1 MGISEVVVM
10 AAAVAIV
17 GFLWWFFFG
26 PKTARQAQLVG
37 GVQKVDVTVK
47 GGYSPNVIRVTEGV
61 PLRLRFDRQESGD
74 CTSRVVFADFGV
86 SKTLPAFGTAT
97 LEFTP
102 DKVGEF
108 DFACGMNMIHG
119 TLVVEPSGGSTSMTD
134 GGSHEVAAAVG
145 VGPSTEAAV
154 ATEQVEFRVS
164 GMSCASC
171 VVNIESVLGGLP
183 GVDRVDV
190 SFGAERATVEFDP
203 TQITPTELQAA
214 VADAGYRLVPRT
226 APGSVDAEDTEAAD
240 RQAEIRDLSRRVT
253 LGAVLAAPVVFAVM
267 TVDLFGVS
275 WVPEL
280 MLNRW
285 FQLALIT
292 PVMFYSGWPIH
303 RTGWLTL
310 RHRTADMNSLITIGT
325 IAAFGYSLLVTLVP
339 SAVPE
344 GVREVYYEAVGVIIT
359 LILLGRLLEVRAKAG
374 TGEAIRKLIGL
385 QAKTA
390 TLIRDGAEVEIP
402 VEDVLPGD
410 VVLVRPGEK
419 VPVDGVIVDGRSTL
433 DESMVTG
440 ESIPVTKEPGAT
452 VIGATINQTGA
463 FRFEA
468 TNVGADTMLSQI
480 IKLVEQA
487 QGSKAPIQ
495 RLADLVSSYFVPAVM
510 AIAVATF
517 TVWFTVG
524 PEPALTLSLVAA
536 VAVLIIACPC
546 ALGLATPLSIMV
558 STGKGAEHGILIR
571 SAEAL
576 ETAHK
581 IDTIVLDKTGTIT
594 RGEPAL
600 TDVVTAGTIGEDELL
615 RLVASAEQSSEH
627 PLAQA
632 IVAGARDRGL
642 DLADTAEFDSVTGKG
657 IRAIV
662 EDREILIGN
671 LRLLDDAHIDTTAL
685 AAEMDRLAQAGRTPM
700 LVAVDG
706 TPGGV
711 VAVADTVKEES
722 ATAIAA
728 LRSLG
733 IRVAM
738 ITGDNART
746 AAAIARQVGVERVL
760 AEVLPEHKAL
770 EVRRLQDEGG
780 IVAMVGDGIN
790 DAPAL
795 AQADVGFAIGT
806 GTDVA
811 IESSDITLISG
822 ALDGVVTAITL
833 SRATMRNIRQNL
845 FLAFIYN
852 GIGIPIAAGVLYP
865 VIGVQLSPM
874 IAAAAMAA
882 SSLSVVG
889 NASRLRRWHPQAID
903 ITKVPAAHEPIV
915 ETGADNTPSNADKK
929 VMDPVCGMTID
940 PAAAAVT
947 AEHAGDTYHFCSQ
960 HCHHT
965 FTADPVAYAGQ
976 TGQPGGDQ
984 HAHN

>member
-1 MGISEVVVM
+1 MGLAEWFVIFASV
-10 AAAVAIV
+10 AVA

-26 PKTARQAQLVG
+26 PKKASKAAIRD
-37 GVQKVDVTVK
+37 GVQEVNITVK
-47 GGYSPNVIRVTEGV
+47 GGYSPDLIHVQQGV
-61 PLRLRFDRQESGD
+61 PLRLNFDRQESGD
-74 CTSRVVFADFGV
+74 CTSRVVFADFGA
-86 SKTLPAFGTAT
+86 SKTLPAFGSAT

-119 TLVVEPSGGSTSMTD
+119 KLVVEPAGAPQRSENRHG
-134 GGSHEVAAAVG
+134 HEVAQAVG
-145 VGPSTEAAV
+145 VGPSTAETV

-171 VVNIESVLGGLP
+171 VVNIESVLGEMP

-190 SFGAERATVEFDP
+190 SFGTERATVAFDP
-203 TQITPTELQAA
+203 TQVTPAQLQSA
-214 VADAGYRLVPRT
+214 VADAGYRLVERD
-226 APGSVDAEDTEAAD
+226 APGSAANEDVEAAE
-240 RQAEIRDLSRRVT
+240 RQAEIRDLSIRV
-253 LGAVLAAPVVFAVM
+253 LIGAVLASPVVFAVM
-267 TVDLFGVS
+267 AVDLFGAT
-275 WVPEL
+275 WMPEFL
-280 MLNRW
+280 LNRW
-285 FQLALIT
+285 FQLALIA
-292 PVMFYSGWPIH
+292 PVMFYTGWPIH

-325 IAAFGYSLLVTLVP
+325 IAAFGYSLLVTIAPSLVP
-339 SAVPE
+339 E
-344 GVREVYYEAVGVIIT
+344 DVREVYYEAVGVIIT

-390 TLIRDGAEVEIP
+390 TVIRDGVEVEVP
-402 VEDVLPGD
+402 VEDVVPGD

-440 ESIPVTKEPGAT
+440 ESIPVTKEVGDT

-463 FRFEA
+463 FRLEA
-468 TNVGADTMLSQI
+468 TNVGSDTMLAQI

-495 RLADLVSSYFVPAVM
+495 RLADMVSSYFVPAVM
-510 AIAVATF
+510 FIAIATFAT
-517 TVWFTVG
+517 WFIVG
-524 PEPALTLSLVAA
+524 PVPAFTLALVAA
-536 VAVLIIACPC
+536 VAVLIVACPC

-558 STGKGAEHGILIR
+558 STGKGAEKGILIR
-571 SAEAL
+571 SAESL

-594 RGEPAL
+594 EGKPAL
-600 TDVVTAGTIGEDELL
+600 TEVVTAPGIDETELL
-615 RLVASAEQSSEH
+615 RLVASAEQVSEH
-627 PLAQA
+627 PLAEA
-632 IVAGARDRGL
+632 IVTGARHRGL
-642 DLADTAEFDSVTGKG
+642 ELSETSEFDSITGKG

-662 EDREILIGN
+662 DGREVLIGN
-671 LRLLDDAHIDTTAL
+671 RRLLADAGIDSADL
-685 AAEMDRLAQAGRTPM
+685 GSEMDRLAEAGNTPM
-700 LVAVDG
+700 LVALDG
-706 TPGGV
+706 EPGGV
-711 VAVADTVKEES
+711 VAVADTVKPES
-722 ATAIAA
+722 AAAIASLRA
-728 LRSLG
+728 LGLT
-733 IRVAM
+733 VAM

-780 IVAMVGDGIN
+780 VVAMVGDGIN

-833 SRATMRNIRQNL
+833 SRSTMRNIRQNL

-852 GIGIPIAAGVLYP
+852 GAGIPIAAGVLYP
-865 VIGVQLSPM
+865 FIGVQLSPM

-882 SSLSVVG
+882 SSLSVVT
-889 NASRLRRWHPQAID
+889 NASRLRRWHPRPID
-903 ITKVPAAHEPIV
+903 ATKVAKAAEPTVEVGADEPAPV
-915 ETGADNTPSNADKK
+915 ETHT
-929 VMDPVCGMTID
+929 VTDPVCGMSID
-940 PAAAAVT
+940 PANAAAHT
-947 AEHAGDTYHFCSQ
+947 EFEGANYHFCST
-960 HCHHT
+960 HCHDT
-965 FTADPVAYAGQ
+965 FTAEPATYAAGP
-976 TGQPGGDQ
+976 TT
-984 HAHN
+984 HAHHH